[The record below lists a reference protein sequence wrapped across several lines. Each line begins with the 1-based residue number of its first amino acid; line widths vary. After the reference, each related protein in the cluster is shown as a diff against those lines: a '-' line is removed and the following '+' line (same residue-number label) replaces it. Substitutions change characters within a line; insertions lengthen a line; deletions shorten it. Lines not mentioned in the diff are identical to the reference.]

1 MYLSNCQPRFIS
13 VKKLILNFSNIMLRK
28 LYHWDKK
35 FGPYYYSLGQ
45 NMGLLRLFSP
55 DPHPKTMPLRNFEM
69 KTWKHAQVF
78 IIIKYA
84 DEYENFHFFFQIM
97 YSEDKTEIAKYDI
110 NN

>member
-1 MYLSNCQPRFIS
+1 MPDKNLFKLEKKIRYYNANLIIYVDMNKSN
-13 VKKLILNFSNIMLRK
+13 K
-28 LYHWDKK
+28 
-35 FGPYYYSLGQ
+35 
-45 NMGLLRLFSP
+45 
-55 DPHPKTMPLRNFEM
+55 MPLRNFEM